1 VETRLP
7 AECGRERVLVLSV
20 LAFHDAH
27 ARRVPEALDRS
38 ERALV
43 LAQSIDLP
51 ADDTTLAGS
60 VESRAFAMHMAGRH
74 LESAMLQNTS
84 LAMARRADNP
94 LTLARALL
102 SYGVTL
108 HEDDPRASSEA
119 MLESARLSGGIGMRP
134 AQALALANASEFAV
148 DLGDFD
154 AAQGAL
160 DQAASVMRDEGTPD
174 AVGLALTRAMLLAHR
189 GEPAPAL
196 AILEGLQDQV
206 GDALSGIV
214 MMRTWLLRARA
225 LVQFLAGDAQAAAD
239 DAAESLATD
248 PAGGNASSSL
258 WIAVLA
264 GSVLRDPPAI
274 RAAVDA
280 TRGLRGQWTR
290 MVRATARA
298 SLAALEDE
306 RDAPAA
312 MKTALYAWTA
322 AELPLDHAFATLC
335 AQHVL
340 PAEYV
345 PNDDV
350 QRARHY
356 LEERHADS
364 LLGLFDGAPQ
374 SNDRDDSPV
383 SPP

>member
-1 VETRLP
+1 
-7 AECGRERVLVLSV
+7 VLSA

-51 ADDTTLAGS
+51 DDDATLAGS

-74 LESAMLQNTS
+74 LESAMLQNAS
-84 LAMARRADNP
+84 LSMARRADNP

-108 HEDDPRASSEA
+108 HEDDPRASWEA

-154 AAQGAL
+154 AAQEAL
-160 DQAASVMRDEGTPD
+160 DQAASVMRDEATPD

-189 GEPAPAL
+189 GEPVPAL
-196 AILEGLQDQV
+196 AIIEDLEEQV

-225 LVQFLAGDAQAAAD
+225 LVRFLGGDAQAAAD

-248 PAGGNASSSL
+248 PAGGNASLSL
-258 WIAVLA
+258 WMAVLA

-274 RAAVDA
+274 RAALDA
-280 TRGLRGQWTR
+280 TSGLRGQWTR
-290 MVRATARA
+290 TARTTARA
-298 SLAALEDE
+298 CLAALENNT
-306 RDAPAA
+306 DAAEA
-312 MKTALYAWTA
+312 MKTALDAWTA

-335 AQHVL
+335 AQYLL
-340 PAEYV
+340 PAE
-345 PNDDV
+345 PLLDADV
-350 QRARHY
+350 QRARNY
-356 LEERHADS
+356 LQARRAHS
-364 LLGLFDGAPQ
+364 LLGLLDRAPG
-374 SNDRDDSPV
+374 SNDSVNSPV
-383 SPP
+383 STP

>member
-1 VETRLP
+1 
-7 AECGRERVLVLSV
+7 
-20 LAFHDAH
+20 
-27 ARRVPEALDRS
+27 
-38 ERALV
+38 V

-51 ADDTTLAGS
+51 DDDATLRES
-60 VESRAFAMHMAGRH
+60 VGSRAFALHMPGRH
-74 LESAMLQNTS
+74 LESAMLDNAS

-94 LTLARALL
+94 LGLATALL

-108 HEDDPRASSEA
+108 HEDDPRASWEA
-119 MLESARLSGGIGMRP
+119 MLESARLSESIGMRP
-134 AQALALANASEFAV
+134 TQALALANASEFAV

-154 AAQGAL
+154 AAEGAL
-160 DQAASVMRDEGTPD
+160 DQAASVMREEGTPD

-196 AILEGLQDQV
+196 AIIEGLQEQV

-225 LVQFLAGDAQAAAD
+225 LVRFLAGDAQAAAD

-258 WIAVLA
+258 WMAVLA

-274 RAAVDA
+274 HAALDA
-280 TRGLRGQWTR
+280 TSGLRGQWTR
-290 MVRATARA
+290 MVRTTARA

-306 RDAPAA
+306 PDAPAA
-312 MKTALYAWTA
+312 MQTALDAWTA
-322 AELPLDHAFATLC
+322 AELPLDHAFTTLC

-340 PAEYV
+340 PAGYL
-345 PNDDV
+345 PDADV
-350 QRARHY
+350 QRAHSY
-356 LEERHADS
+356 LEERRADS
-364 LLGLFDGAPQ
+364 LLRLFDAAPQ
-374 SNDRDDSPV
+374 SNDGDESPV
-383 SPP
+383 PTP